1 MEKKER
7 KGASRSSQAWNY
19 IYKKSKGTF
28 NPDAKCQS
36 MENFNK
42 PSASSQEYMSSSSED
57 ETKGGETW
65 IFLNAL
71 YVDSKACEDW
81 IQCSGWQKWAHKA
94 CSKAEEEDNA
104 FLCDFCPGIEL
115 IQRSYFHFIN

>member
-1 MEKKER
+1 MEK
-7 KGASRSSQAWNY
+7 
-19 IYKKSKGTF
+19 
-28 NPDAKCQS
+28 
-36 MENFNK
+36 FNK

-81 IQCSGWQKWAHKA
+81 IRCYGYKNGLMKHVLKQKKGAT
-94 CSKAEEEDNA
+94 
-104 FLCDFCPGIEL
+104 
-115 IQRSYFHFIN
+115 HFSATFVLLYP